1 MSVTVPDTRF
11 IDFRTSW
18 AGGEVCDAQLKLWTG
33 EDDFSNPEK
42 DYDDLSLGDL
52 QSFVYG
58 KDVLLTTHGFNN
70 NRAQGIEALS
80 RWGGLLSLPASAVFV
95 GVLWP
100 GDSESLHAL
109 SYPAEPTHAMDA
121 GGRLGAFV
129 DNNLKNASS
138 ISFTSH
144 SLGARVIL
152 EAITSM
158 SRQVRR
164 AIIMAGAIDDHCLTR
179 EFSGAQQRVD
189 LISVLASKED
199 DVLRWAFPIGDLAAE
214 IIDHDHPWWESA
226 LGRFGPAETPQ
237 HYRPP
242 CQIPPEWKYG
252 HGDYLR
258 TSPSALG
265 PFPPDCGIPA
275 PVPLP
280 QGGPDGWQG
289 AWSASFVSCRFR

>member
-1 MSVTVPDTRF
+1 MNVPVPATRF
-11 IDFRTSW
+11 LDFRTSW
-18 AGGEVCDAQLKLWTG
+18 GGGEVCDAQLKLWTG
-33 EDDFSNPEK
+33 EDDFSDPAKNYE
-42 DYDDLSLGDL
+42 DLSLQDL
-52 QSFVYG
+52 QSFVHG
-58 KDVLLTTHGFNN
+58 KDVLLATHGFNN

-80 RWGGLLSLPASAVFV
+80 RWGGLLSLPASAVFL

-109 SYPAEPTHAMDA
+109 SYPAEPAQAMDA
-121 GGRLGAFV
+121 GQKLGAFV
-129 DNNLKNASS
+129 DNNLKNATS
-138 ISFTSH
+138 ISFASH

-152 EAITSM
+152 EAIASM

-164 AIIMAGAIDDHCLTR
+164 AIVMAGAIDDHCLTQ
-179 EFSGAQQRVD
+179 EFASVQQKVGV
-189 LISVLASKED
+189 ISALASKED
-199 DVLRWAFPIGDLAAE
+199 EVLRWAFPIGDFVAE
-214 IIDHDHPWWESA
+214 IVDHDHPWWESA

-237 HYRPP
+237 HYQAP

-258 TSPSALG
+258 TSPSAHG
-265 PFPPDCGIPA
+265 PFPPGCGIPA

-280 QGGPDGWQG
+280 SGGPDGWQG